1 MTELRT
7 PVQAPPGEQQAGPK
21 PEFPAGQI
29 REFPKTRPS
38 ATSPCFIHSSWRTG
52 KTWFSLLFRHFP
64 ETVCF
69 YEPFNEVLATLTAA
83 EAVQLGPQSWE
94 SGHPSSVSYWREYI
108 PLIRKSGGIRLFRPE
123 MSYDWFIP
131 VGGLRGELREAEL
144 KYLALLARYAQRRHQ
159 IPVFAFSRSLGR
171 IRPIRERLQGTH
183 IVVIR
188 NLWEQ
193 WASYLYQRQMGNPY
207 FVHSILR
214 MIDNPDPFCE
224 YLCDVYFNTK
234 LSENNGKA
242 AGSSDSWERRAEEV
256 LTSLSD
262 GDIFSIFA
270 AIHIYLYLNAG
281 PIADLLIEST
291 RLASDDEYRKLMTT
305 RLREMTGL
313 QLSLADAKESFRFT
327 NADPALVNRNDIER
341 HVRIATNIVTEG
353 DESKELRQLAE
364 QLLDGIYKKGSTDN
378 YLEPARRQLIALRK
392 ESERLQAAI
401 GERDAALAAAEAR
414 AGLAEASL
422 AEARPELEVQR
433 SQLAELERDRDDR
446 VTAVAQLEVEA
457 ADLRARIRER
467 DAALAAAEVR
477 AGAAEASLAGARAE
491 LESQRGRAIELQRE
505 RDEDAAALGLLE
517 AEAVGL
523 RVRIGERDAELAA
536 AEVRTGAAEASLAVA
551 RAELEAQRGRLT
563 ELEGERDKT
572 AAAMARLEAEARA
585 ELAAQFE
592 QFAEL
597 QREWDER
604 SAAMGQLE
612 VEAADLRATI
622 SDRDAAL
629 ATTDTRLIAA
639 DANFVETRAELAGQR
654 ERISRLE
661 RERDDHTVAMTQLEV
676 EAVRAKQEAME
687 RSESLSAIEREAAE
701 LRARLGERDAAVT
714 ALRAEVA
721 LLRKDFWA
729 EVQVARELMTAS
741 TADFIEPQKAGR
753 GGGPRSMMLG
763 FGSVMRARALKG
775 GDRARDAKRWQVA
788 VRDYRKALAWDPLH
802 PPTWVQY
809 GHALKETQRLPE
821 AEVAY
826 RESLACDPGVA
837 DTHLQLGHVL
847 KLQGRIT
854 AAQAA
859 YLRAFAL
866 DPAMP
871 FPTQELA
878 GLGWPAAHIS
888 RLGALSE
895 TLGISE
901 LQSLREAG
909 NAARDQRDWP
919 NAARLY
925 EQIVAADP
933 PALDIAIQLGHA
945 YKEMGELERAAHAYY
960 SVLEVIPSDDD
971 LHLQIG
977 HLEKMRGDFSAAAAH
992 YKKAMDINANN
1003 ADAQCEYDALHGR
1016 VPELHHKEGSGAK
1029 PEQERIYAGQP
1040 DHATSDDVRFLDAR
1054 AGDIYRQLIAALA

>member
-21 PEFPAGQI
+21 PEFHAGQI
-29 REFPKTRPS
+29 REFPKTRAS
-38 ATSPCFIHSSWRTG
+38 ANSPCFIHSSWRTG

-83 EAVQLGPQSWE
+83 EAVQLRPQSWE
-94 SGHPSSVSYWREYI
+94 SRHPSSVSYWREYI

-131 VGGLRGELREAEL
+131 IGGLRGELRDAEL
-144 KYLALLARYAQRRHQ
+144 KYLALLARHAQRRHQ
-159 IPVFAFSRSLGR
+159 MPVFAFSRSLGR
-171 IRPIRERLQGTH
+171 IRPIRKRLQGTH

-193 WASYLYQRQMGNPY
+193 WASYLYQRQAGNPY
-207 FVHSILR
+207 CVHSILR
-214 MIDNPDPFCE
+214 MMDNPDPFCE
-224 YLCDVYFNTK
+224 YLCNIYLNATFPG
-234 LSENNGKA
+234 NNGKA
-242 AGSSDSWERRAEEV
+242 TGASDSWERRAEEI

-281 PIADLLIEST
+281 PIADLLIESN
-291 RLASDDEYRKLMTT
+291 RLASDDEYRKLMTG

-313 QLSLADAKESFRFT
+313 QLSLADAKESFRFI
-327 NADPALVNRNDIER
+327 NADPALINRNDIER
-341 HVRIATNIVTEG
+341 YVRIATNIVTEG
-353 DESKELRQLAE
+353 EESKELRQLAD

-378 YLEPARRQLIALRK
+378 YLEPARRQFIALRK
-392 ESERLQAAI
+392 ESERAQAAI
-401 GERDAALAAAEAR
+401 GDRDAALAAAEAR
-414 AGLAEASL
+414 AGVAEASS
-422 AEARPELEVQR
+422 AEARAELQAQR
-433 SQLAELERDRDDR
+433 AQLTELERARDDR
-446 VTAVAQLEVEA
+446 VAAVAQLEVEA
-457 ADLRARIRER
+457 ADLRARIGER
-467 DAALAAAEVR
+467 DAALAAAEVS
-477 AGAAEASLAGARAE
+477 ADAAEASLAGARAE
-491 LESQRGRAIELQRE
+491 LESQRGR
-505 RDEDAAALGLLE
+505 
-517 AEAVGL
+517 
-523 RVRIGERDAELAA
+523 
-536 AEVRTGAAEASLAVA
+536 
-551 RAELEAQRGRLT
+551 LT
-563 ELEGERDKT
+563 ELEGERNKT

-604 SAAMGQLE
+604 SAAMAQLE
-612 VEAADLRATI
+612 VEAADLRVRI
-622 SDRDAAL
+622 GERDAAL
-629 ATTDTRLIAA
+629 ATADARLIAA
-639 DANFVETRAELAGQR
+639 DANFVETRAELAGQRAELARQR

-753 GGGPRSMMLG
+753 GGGPRSTMLG

-788 VRDYRKALAWDPLH
+788 VRDYRKALAWDPLD

-826 RESLACDPGVA
+826 RQSLACDPGVA

-878 GLGWPAAHIS
+878 ELGWPAAHIS

-895 TLGISE
+895 TLGISQ

-977 HLEKMRGDFSAAAAH
+977 HLEKMRGDFFAAAVH

-1016 VPELHHKEGSGAK
+1016 VPELHRKEGSEAK
-1029 PEQERIYAGQP
+1029 PEQERIYVGQP